1 MDFVRWYLSSY
12 WYKCIVVPGTGQLK
26 WYTTDHC
33 GSDIECSHW
42 YTAGLNQLLMW
53 GFQLTVHINA
63 HGIMHTEY
71 ISFRFFKS
79 RIKRMQ
85 HISRIATWMIAS

>member
-33 GSDIECSHW
+33 GSDIECSHC
-42 YTAGLNQLLMW
+42 YTAGLNQLTHVNV
-53 GFQLTVHINA
+53 GFSAYSTH
-63 HGIMHTEY
+63 
-71 ISFRFFKS
+71 
-79 RIKRMQ
+79 
-85 HISRIATWMIAS
+85 